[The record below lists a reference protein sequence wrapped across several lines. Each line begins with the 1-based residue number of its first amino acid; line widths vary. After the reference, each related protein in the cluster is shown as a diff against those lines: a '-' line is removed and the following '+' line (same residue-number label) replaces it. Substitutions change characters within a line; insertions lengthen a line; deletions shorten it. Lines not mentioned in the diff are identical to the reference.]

1 MVESIVEEEKLG
13 SYFTALKVKAPL
25 TKNKISEFMM
35 YPGEAY
41 LSIGVKEIDKG
52 PIKVWVDKDETLNWH
67 CLDILNTKYRNGYLI
82 RSIYYTGNDLS
93 FLKWSE
99 NRKVYFTWH
108 PLEDE
113 NVDLT
118 NSKIEEFHVNTDKK
132 LTVKLG
138 ENQRNFTYTGKSDNL
153 CVKDLG
159 SVYHLILNIDNDK
172 SLESCKLPHFGKFNQ
187 LERLVIYTNPNG
199 CPLDCNSI
207 LQFKEIENLSLI
219 GNFTNLEVLKEFTNL
234 KELGFWDA
242 PNLEGLPPISI
253 FKDLTYF
260 CARNIMRDVGINLRK
275 EVNKLKKTNNMDFAS
290 VSSLRDEEWFKSEY
304 GIPFNDWENGSGKKA
319 TQIYRKCLEAVKKAK
334 TETELKTAVVEYTGK
349 MNKLKN
355 IESTER
361 DDIYSALELIMKNAK
376 VKIDSDIWFN
386 WFEEF
391 REF

>member
-172 SLESCKLPHFGKFNQ
+172 SLESCKLPHFGKFN
-187 LERLVIYTNPNG
+187 
-199 CPLDCNSI
+199 
-207 LQFKEIENLSLI
+207 
-219 GNFTNLEVLKEFTNL
+219 
-234 KELGFWDA
+234 
-242 PNLEGLPPISI
+242 
-253 FKDLTYF
+253 
-260 CARNIMRDVGINLRK
+260 
-275 EVNKLKKTNNMDFAS
+275 
-290 VSSLRDEEWFKSEY
+290 
-304 GIPFNDWENGSGKKA
+304 
-319 TQIYRKCLEAVKKAK
+319 
-334 TETELKTAVVEYTGK
+334 
-349 MNKLKN
+349 
-355 IESTER
+355 
-361 DDIYSALELIMKNAK
+361 
-376 VKIDSDIWFN
+376 
-386 WFEEF
+386 
-391 REF
+391 